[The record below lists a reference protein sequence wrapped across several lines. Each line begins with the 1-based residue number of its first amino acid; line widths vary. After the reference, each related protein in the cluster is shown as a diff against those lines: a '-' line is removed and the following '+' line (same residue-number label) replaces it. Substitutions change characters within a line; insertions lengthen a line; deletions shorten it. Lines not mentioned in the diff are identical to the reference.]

1 MCTQMGSLPFY
12 IYSYTPLNFANFDLN
27 FKIVFEPH
35 VHTNGKPAFSCILV
49 YLPGLRIQTSCGR
62 FCILADLCV
71 GRISRTK
78 RKKRKQASHL
88 LIRV

>member
-35 VHTNGKPAFSCILV
+35 VHTNGKPVFFRQVVVAFVFFRIVVLV
-49 YLPGLRIQTSCGR
+49 IS
-62 FCILADLCV
+62 V
-71 GRISRTK
+71 GQK
-78 RKKRKQASHL
+78 EKEKKAGFPS
-88 LIRV
+88 VDA